1 MQRVP
6 DVPWRGV
13 VVDGRLYSK
22 DGAIAY
28 RHVRNGAGPAD
39 LARLMGKPAW
49 ARMWHYYAA
58 HVAEGPRVQ
67 AGHAGLCFFGA
78 VAFYI
83 SHATTL

>member
-28 RHVRNGAGPAD
+28 RHVCNGAGPAD
-39 LARLMGKPAW
+39 LARLMGPGRDYPDAW
-49 ARMWHYYAA
+49 ARMWPQYAA
-58 HVAEGPRVQ
+58 LVAAGPRVQ
-67 AGHAGLCFFGA
+67 SPPL
-78 VAFYI
+78 
-83 SHATTL
+83 SP